1 MDSYAKTCELV
12 QSEKNYSIQLRMKH
26 GHIFDFPEFFL
37 FVDQYI
43 RNGTPLPLVARPI
56 IREGRVSTTAKSS
69 TKLLSAN
76 LHYAGGP
83 HEQNGKRSWT
93 TVPLIVDGQQIHG
106 TAPPK
111 NATVWYIDVRDER
124 KAVTSSEV
132 MVNQDG

>member
-1 MDSYAKTCELV
+1 M
-12 QSEKNYSIQLRMKH
+12 QH

-43 RNGTPLPLVARPI
+43 RKGTPMPLVARPI
-56 IREGRVSTTAKSS
+56 IKGGSVSTTVKSS

-76 LHYAGGP
+76 LHYTSGP
-83 HEQNGKRSWT
+83 HEQNGKRQWT

-106 TAPPK
+106 AAPPK

-132 MVNQDG
+132 MVVTQDG